1 MDKTDLG
8 YAGQG
13 GALGRGLRNTD
24 TISDLLEKQAQCGV
38 ARSSV
43 RDTLISRFSRAQSS
57 AHEMERL
64 KRLVDLLD
72 KHPDVL
78 EILELVRDLGV
89 L

>member
-1 MDKTDLG
+1 MDSEKSGYVVQGAFGRTGRGMDK
-8 YAGQG
+8 
-13 GALGRGLRNTD
+13 
-24 TISDLLEKQAQCGV
+24 ISDILEKQAQCGV
-38 ARSSV
+38 GISSV
-43 RDTLISRFSRAQSS
+43 RDVLISRFERSQFS

-64 KRLVDLLD
+64 KRLVDLFD